1 MLYIYLKL
9 LTVFTK
15 EKEENML
22 PPDSRT
28 MYVDY
33 EVESAVKDDFV
44 LIAYLEERK
53 EDIKKGKSTREGII
67 NWFYNNGNVKE
78 SKRQL
83 AYYGERTIP
92 VIEALLHEEDH
103 EINLGIIRNQQNITE
118 EILDYFA
125 VNGNEDERAAV
136 AGNQKTRRG
145 TLDKLSQDS
154 SRIVRL
160 WVATNSSAYG
170 LTLHDLSKE
179 DDVKIKAAVAENP
192 ATRGETLE
200 KLSEDK
206 SKIVRENVLSNN
218 NITMKCFENLLF
230 DKSTNIRKKA
240 EEKVIP
246 FLTDIN
252 TSVLAKK
259 GLFQEIATLKIVGD
273 YLQSKDATIRKKARS
288 ELIRIF
294 NLAK

>member
-1 MLYIYLKL
+1 MQSDLFGYVSLEVKEAVGKDPVL
-9 LTVFTK
+9 L
-15 EKEENML
+15 
-22 PPDSRT
+22 
-28 MYVDY
+28 
-33 EVESAVKDDFV
+33 
-44 LIAYLEERK
+44 AYLEERK
-53 EDIKKGKSTREGII
+53 EDINNYKSTREGII

-78 SKRQL
+78 SKRWL
-83 AYYGERTIP
+83 SHYGERTVP
-92 VIEALLHEEDH
+92 VIEALMLEGDH
-103 EINLGIIRNQQNITE
+103 EINVELINNQRNITE
-118 EILDYFA
+118 KQLDYFA
-125 VNGNEDERAAV
+125 EKGSEDERAAV
-136 AGNQKTRRG
+136 AGNKKTRRE
-145 TLDKLSQDS
+145 TLEKLSKDS
-154 SRIVRL
+154 SRKVRL
-160 WVATNSSAYG
+160 AVARNSSAYG
-170 LTLHDLSKE
+170 FTLHDLSKE
-179 DDVKIKAAVAENP
+179 DNVSIKAAVAENP

-200 KLSEDK
+200 SLSKDK
-206 SKIVRENVLSNN
+206 FKIVRENVLSNH
-218 NITMKCFENLLF
+218 NITVECFENLLF

>member
-1 MLYIYLKL
+1 
-9 LTVFTK
+9 
-15 EKEENML
+15 ML

-28 MYVDY
+28 MYVDF
-33 EVESAVKDDFV
+33 EVERAVKDDPV
-44 LIAYLEERK
+44 LLAYLQERK
-53 EDIKKGKSTREGII
+53 EHIKKGKSTREGII

-83 AYYGERTIP
+83 AYYGGRTVP
-92 VIEALLHEEDH
+92 VIEALLLEEDH
-103 EINLGIIRNQQNITE
+103 EINVEIIRNQQNITE
-118 EILDYFA
+118 KILDYFA

-136 AGNQKTRRG
+136 AGNKKTRQG
-145 TLDKLSQDS
+145 TLERLSQDS
-154 SRIVRL
+154 SRVVRL
-160 WVATNSSAYG
+160 WVATNSSSYG
-170 LTLHDLSKE
+170 FTLHELSKE
-179 DDVKIKAAVAENP
+179 DNTKIKVAVAGNP

-200 KLSEDK
+200 RLSEDE
-206 SKIVRENVLSNN
+206 SKIVREKVISNQ
-218 NITMKCFENLLF
+218 NITMKCFEYLLF
-230 DKSTNIRKKA
+230 DKSRDIRRKA

-246 FLTDIN
+246 FLTEVN

-259 GLFQEIATLKIVGD
+259 GLFQEIATLKIVGV

>member
-1 MLYIYLKL
+1 
-9 LTVFTK
+9 
-15 EKEENML
+15 ML
-22 PPDSRT
+22 PPDSRI
-28 MYVDY
+28 MYVDF
-33 EVESAVKDDFV
+33 EVERAVKDDPV
-44 LIAYLEERK
+44 LLAYLEERK

-78 SKRQL
+78 SKLLL
-83 AYYGERTIP
+83 AYYGGRTVP
-92 VIEALLHEEDH
+92 VIEALLLEEDH
-103 EINLGIIRNQQNITE
+103 QINVYIIRNQQNITE

-125 VNGNEDERAAV
+125 VNGNEEERAAV
-136 AGNQKTRRG
+136 AENKKTRQV
-145 TLDKLSQDS
+145 TLEKLSQDS
-154 SRIVRL
+154 SRLVRL

-170 LTLHDLSKE
+170 FTLHDLSKE
-179 DDVKIKAAVAENP
+179 DDVKIKARVAKNP

-200 KLSEDK
+200 SLSKDK
-206 SKIVRENVLSNN
+206 FKIVRENVLSNH
-218 NITMKCFENLLF
+218 NITVECFENLLF

>member
-1 MLYIYLKL
+1 
-9 LTVFTK
+9 
-15 EKEENML
+15 ML
-22 PPDSRT
+22 PPDSRI
-28 MYVDY
+28 MYVDF
-33 EVESAVKDDFV
+33 EVERAVKDDPV
-44 LIAYLEERK
+44 LLAYLEERK

-67 NWFYNNGNVKE
+67 NWFYNKGNVKE
-78 SKRQL
+78 SKRWL
-83 AYYGERTIP
+83 AHCEGRTVP
-92 VIEALLHEEDH
+92 VIEALLSEGNH
-103 EINLGIIRNQQNITE
+103 EINLEIIRIQQNITE
-118 EILDYFA
+118 EILDNFA

-136 AGNQKTRRG
+136 AGNKKTRPK
-145 TLDKLSQDS
+145 TLDILSKDS
-154 SRIVRL
+154 SRLVRIM
-160 WVATNSSAYG
+160 VGRNSSAYG

-179 DDVKIKAAVAENP
+179 DDDQIKAAVAKNP

-200 KLSEDK
+200 RLSEVK

-246 FLTDIN
+246 FLTEVN

-259 GLFQEIATLKIVGD
+259 GLFQEIATLKIVGV